1 MSSLGVAY
9 LLQAHYTRN
18 GRQAKMVTP
27 KRCAR
32 VRRRRVKGE
41 MAKKR
46 WNAGNFGLHGAVAR
60 KIFGLVLPMA
70 LATGMVASS
79 DATAAEDIK
88 AKTIIGR
95 TEKVWIAEAGIVLD
109 AKIDT
114 GTLTASINARDIE
127 VFTKSGKDW
136 ARFVIESSV
145 GKPITL
151 ERQVVRFARFK
162 KQNQEVERRPIVKL
176 GLCLGDVY
184 RRTEVNL
191 TDRERFTYPVLIG
204 RSFLSGKLVV
214 DIDKE
219 FTRPPQCT
227 EMDRKGG

>member
-1 MSSLGVAY
+1 
-9 LLQAHYTRN
+9 
-18 GRQAKMVTP
+18 MVKPERRTG
-27 KRCAR
+27 
-32 VRRRRVKGE
+32 VRRRKVSGE
-41 MAKKR
+41 MAKAR
-46 WNAGNFGLHGAVAR
+46 WNGGSFCFRGAVGR
-60 KIFGLVLPMA
+60 KIFGLAIPMA

-88 AKTIIGR
+88 AKTTVGR

-127 VFTKSGKDW
+127 VFTKNDKDW
-136 ARFVIESSV
+136 ARFVIESPV

-151 ERQVVRFARFK
+151 ERQVARFARFK

-176 GLCLGDVY
+176 GLCVGDVY

-214 DIDKE
+214 DTEKE
-219 FTRPPQCT
+219 FTHPPQCK
-227 EMDRKGG
+227 EMDQK